1 MRMADWLRAESA
13 CVS

>member
-1 MRMADWLRAESA
+1 MADWLRAESA